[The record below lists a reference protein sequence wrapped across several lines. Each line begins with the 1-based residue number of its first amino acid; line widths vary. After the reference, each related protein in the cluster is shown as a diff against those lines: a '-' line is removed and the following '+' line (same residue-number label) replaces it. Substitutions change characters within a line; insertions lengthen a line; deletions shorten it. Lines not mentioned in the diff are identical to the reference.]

1 MCSHARQV
9 HTVSRCRIHHGS
21 TVATQSSLWVG
32 GMHMLGGASDH
43 IKAIGSTPIHIK
55 QKRSSER
62 VGEHYPLSICHSN
75 LAQIS
80 FPNFV
85 SPQSKLQHS
94 TVYGTLTRVE
104 GEDSLQPKYQPF
116 LQCGHKGARWQHK
129 FTLYK
134 HMHPT
139 LWVESCALTY
149 GAPRIH
155 YRIISPRNEYQTKST
170 ARKHI
175 L

>member
-1 MCSHARQV
+1 
-9 HTVSRCRIHHGS
+9 
-21 TVATQSSLWVG
+21 
-32 GMHMLGGASDH
+32 MHMLGGASDH

-116 LQCGHKGARWQHK
+116 LQCGHKGAR
-129 FTLYK
+129 
-134 HMHPT
+134 
-139 LWVESCALTY
+139 
-149 GAPRIH
+149 
-155 YRIISPRNEYQTKST
+155 
-170 ARKHI
+170 
-175 L
+175 